1 MTDTTRTTTRTT
13 TPSTRRAA
21 TRATTRPVTTAGL
34 ALAALLLAGC
44 GAPAAPDPTSARGDA
59 ASAPAG
65 SAAAAPDSSTDGG
78 SSGALGTDPT
88 DPAGTSGSE
97 SPGSD
102 SPGSET
108 SASPGDGGDDT
119 STSGVLLEVPTAP
132 EEPEAEVSSL
142 AELLPAG
149 ARGPLVRTPL
159 PRAAS
164 ARGRLVRGYP
174 AVLRPTRASTVA
186 TSSVS
191 PSSSA
196 SGRRLQVGLVASTRL
211 SPTAVLLAF
220 RTRLGARGLLERPAP
235 AAAAGTTAAAFST
248 GRSTVTLTV
257 TDRGARTTYVLHAT
271 LRAEG

>member
-1 MTDTTRTTTRTT
+1 MTDTTRTTTPT
-13 TPSTRRAA
+13 TRRAA

-44 GAPAAPDPTSARGDA
+44 GAPAAPDPTSARGDT

-65 SAAAAPDSSTDGG
+65 SAAAAPDSSTDDGP
-78 SSGALGTDPT
+78 SGALGTDPT
-88 DPAGTSGSE
+88 DPTGASGSE

-108 SASPGDGGDDT
+108 SGSPGDGGDGGDDT

-235 AAAAGTTAAAFST
+235 AATAGTTAAAFST